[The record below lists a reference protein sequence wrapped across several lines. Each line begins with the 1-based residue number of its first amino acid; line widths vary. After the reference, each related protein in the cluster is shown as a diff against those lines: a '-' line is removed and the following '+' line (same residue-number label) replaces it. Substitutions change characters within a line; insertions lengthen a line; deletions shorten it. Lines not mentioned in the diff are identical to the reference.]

1 MQAQDRSGAWSVV
14 CTAVC
19 ALGPGCL
26 DTVAV
31 AVLVGFWAPWLSS
44 SPASHKDAPSLLSL
58 PPALAPCLSSLLSHG
73 LIFLGKPLPLRLYYL
88 LALPINRTAAFS
100 TGFTS

>member
-1 MQAQDRSGAWSVV
+1 MWPVV
-14 CTAVC
+14 CTAAC

-31 AVLVGFWAPWLSS
+31 AVAVLP
-44 SPASHKDAPSLLSL
+44 PASHKDAPSLLSQPP
-58 PPALAPCLSSLLSHG
+58 PPALTPCCFSSLPSHG